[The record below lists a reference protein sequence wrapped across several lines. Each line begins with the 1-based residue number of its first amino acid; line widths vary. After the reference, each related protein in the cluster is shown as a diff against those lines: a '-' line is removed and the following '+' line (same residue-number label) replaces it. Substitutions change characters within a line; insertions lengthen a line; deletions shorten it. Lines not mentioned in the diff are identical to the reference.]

1 MLFCN
6 LNGMFFF
13 VKALPTASKERCLTL
28 NGGNGPT
35 LGKDGSPEF
44 VPVSSSGVGV
54 VEDEV
59 EEAMAGVRE
68 GDQFF
73 KREIGDYVGEKEV

>member
-1 MLFCN
+1 V
-6 LNGMFFF
+6 FFF
-13 VKALPTASKERCLTL
+13 VKAFPTASKDSCLML

-35 LGKDGSPEF
+35 FGENGLPEV

-59 EEAMAGVRE
+59 EEAMTGGRE
-68 GDQFF
+68 GEEVVE
-73 KREIGDYVGEKEV
+73 REIGDYVGEEEV